1 MYLSQTQT
9 QCSPIYML
17 CSVSD
22 IGWSSPLWPGRW
34 NLMPLDHMPQL
45 SPQPLEQSGSW
56 GPAEHTTLSSNSLH
70 LRSQSIGCV
79 AVFSEV
85 F

>member
-1 MYLSQTQT
+1 
-9 QCSPIYML
+9 
-17 CSVSD
+17 
-22 IGWSSPLWPGRW
+22 
-34 NLMPLDHMPQL
+34 MPLDHMPQL

-70 LRSQSIGCV
+70 LKSQSIGCV

-85 F
+85 FCVLKCFVETALTYGINEFIL